1 MEEITNAIPQLVN
14 LSTNLNQLSD
24 GGMNKENVEGFLES
38 LIGEYGWLLLIAVMT
53 IMAKDMIMN
62 FAQGILV
69 FMGNNFNN
77 DDIIYISGRQARI
90 VRVGIRN
97 TVFYMTD
104 RKTKMLVPNEQLKQL
119 TIEKT
124 LPKNGGEPYLP
135 KASDPGFIGWEEV
148 PVNPPPMQV
157 EVVDKPTRRTRS
169 KK

>member
-1 MEEITNAIPQLVN
+1 MNEVTNVIPEVVNIANEFSELTTGEI
-14 LSTNLNQLSD
+14 
-24 GGMNKENVEGFLES
+24 NKEKVEGFLEG
-38 LIGEYGWLLLIAVMT
+38 LIGEYGWLLLVAIMT

-135 KASDPGFIGWEEV
+135 KGCDPNFVGIQEV
-148 PVNPPPMQV
+148 PIEPSPMQV
-157 EVVDKPTRRTRS
+157 EVVNKPPS
-169 KK
+169 KRKP